1 MQLMRSHGRS
11 VVQAI
16 PAILVL
22 VLSTGL
28 LLYLGF
34 SEARRG
40 YPRLEL
46 DTLNAQGASV
56 KSSLDSF
63 LLAGLPLKQFPGFGP
78 LTTPLLQSDQTIAA
92 IYVTDSAGQPVF
104 RNGPAADS
112 LPDPAAVR
120 ALPDETQ
127 NSGYHIGETATAYQV
142 SLDLRNKFEQVG

>member
-78 LTTPLLQSDQTIAA
+78 LTTPRSEEHTSELQSRQ
-92 IYVTDSAGQPVF
+92 YLVC
-104 RNGPAADS
+104 R
-112 LPDPAAVR
+112 L
-120 ALPDETQ
+120 L
-127 NSGYHIGETATAYQV
+127 
-142 SLDLRNKFEQVG
+142 